1 MRGFKPENEQ
11 LCSSGVESMVLAF
24 AIYVPV
30 SSVGSQVWMDLDLVR
45 DVHGRYLSAL
55 PHEATLVL
63 D

>member
-1 MRGFKPENEQ
+1 
-11 LCSSGVESMVLAF
+11 MVLAF